1 MSDLSISG
9 KKWTYKKY
17 DSNYI
22 TFLKEN
28 YYLDEITAKLL
39 SIRNINKDYI
49 ASFLKPSIKNLI
61 PNPNILKDMERT
73 TKRILKSINSKEK
86 IGIFGDYD
94 VDGASSTAL
103 IGNYFKMIKQDFE
116 IYIPDR
122 KLEGYGPSINSF
134 KKLINKNVS
143 LIITVDCGTM
153 SFEAIEYANK
163 NKIDVIVLDHHQS
176 EIQLPKAYSIINP
189 NRLDDKSKLNYL
201 CAAGV
206 CFMTLISLNS
216 HLRKQTWFSKNKIQ
230 EPNLLNFLDLVSLGT
245 ICDVVPLV
253 GLNRAI
259 VKQGLKIISLK
270 KNLGLKT
277 LIDLCKIET
286 KPSTYHLGYVI
297 GPRINAG
304 GRVGKCSHGANLLLN
319 NNPKESFQIASELE
333 KYNSDRKKLEK
344 DLLNIVLNTINKKNN
359 DPVLVLC
366 GDLWHEGIIGIIA
379 SRIKEKFNKPTI
391 IISLD
396 NKIGKGSAR
405 SIVGFDIGAVILSAI
420 QNNILIK
427 GGGHKMAG
435 GFSIEKNKI
444 EKFKEFII
452 KRFKGKWDKT
462 YFKDNLY
469 IDSSIS
475 TSALNINFYQ
485 KIEKLSPFGSG
496 NPEPKFILE
505 NVKVIR
511 SSVVGDSHVKSI
523 LISKDGSTIK
533 TISFNTYETDLG
545 QFLLN
550 NRTNTFNIVGK
561 LSLNEWKG
569 EKNVEFIIDDISVNK
584 NQKNKVPSSIG

>member
-1 MSDLSISG
+1 MSEYSISG
-9 KKWTYKKY
+9 KKWLYKKY
-17 DSNYI
+17 DSNYVNY
-22 TFLKEN
+22 LKEN
-28 YYLDEITAKLL
+28 YSLDEITAKLL
-39 SIRNINKDYI
+39 SIRNVEKNYI
-49 ASFLKPSIKNLI
+49 ETFLKPSIKNLI
-61 PNPNILKDMERT
+61 PNPFDLKDMEKTANRMLRAIQT
-73 TKRILKSINSKEK
+73 KEK

-103 IGNYFKMIKQDFE
+103 IGNYFKILKQNFE

-122 KLEGYGPSINSF
+122 KLEGYGPSIGSF
-134 KKLINKNVS
+134 KKLIEKKVNI
-143 LIITVDCGTM
+143 IITVDCGTM
-153 SFEAIEYANK
+153 SFEAIDFANK

-176 EIQLPKAYSIINP
+176 EIKLPKAYSIVNP
-189 NRLDDKSKLNYL
+189 NRPDDNSKLNYL

-206 CFMTLISLNS
+206 CFMTLISINTY
-216 HLRKQTWFSKNKIQ
+216 LRKEKWFSINKIQ

-245 ICDVVPLV
+245 ICDVVPLI

-259 VKQGLKIISLK
+259 VKQGLKIINLK

-286 KPSTYHLGYVI
+286 KTSTYHLGYVI

-333 KYNSDRKKLEK
+333 KYNSERKKLERN
-344 DLLNIVLNTINKKNN
+344 LLNIVLNAINKENN

-366 GDLWHEGIIGIIA
+366 GNNWHEGIIGIIA
-379 SRIKEKFNKPTI
+379 SRIKERFNKPTI
-391 IISLD
+391 IISLND
-396 NKIGKGSAR
+396 KIGKASAR
-405 SIVGFDIGAVILSAI
+405 SVIGFDIGSVILSAV
-420 QNNILIK
+420 QNKILIK

-435 GFSIEKNKI
+435 GFSIEENKI
-444 EKFKEFII
+444 EKFKEYII
-452 KRFKGKWDKT
+452 KKFKIKSKKSA
-462 YFKDNLY
+462 FKNNLY
-469 IDSSIS
+469 IDSSIAV
-475 TSALNINFYQ
+475 SAINIDFYQ

-505 NVKVIR
+505 DMKVIK
-511 SSVVGDSHVKSI
+511 SLVVGDNHIKSI
-523 LISKDGSTIK
+523 LIAKNGSTIK
-533 TISFNTYETDLG
+533 AISFNSYESDLG

-550 NRTNTFNIVGK
+550 NKSNTFNIAGK

-584 NQKNKVPSSIG
+584 ITKNKVPSSIG

>member
-344 DLLNIVLNTINKKNN
+344 DLLNVVLNTINKKNN

-533 TISFNTYETDLG
+533 TISFNAYETDLG

-584 NQKNKVPSSIG
+584 NQKIKVPSSIG

>member
-533 TISFNTYETDLG
+533 TISFNAYETDLG

-584 NQKNKVPSSIG
+584 NQKIKVPSSIG